1 METAS
6 HKCEWQLRLPDG
18 TRIGGSSDSIC
29 NGLQIPGFVISPFDT
44 GEHLILSIPTDNAAT
59 DFSPLVNIERHNT
72 LPEAATSREQHL
84 QNVATT
90 ARYHRENDTR
100 GKTVISR
107 VSIHQTE
114 LGTEQLFRNLDRLY
128 PDAYIF
134 CFNTPATGTWIGA
147 SPELLLEAHN
157 GTLHTMSLAGTRQ
170 AGTTEEWGWDDKN
183 IVEQQIV
190 TDTICDTFRQHGL
203 TPVTTKPQTL
213 RAGSV
218 EHRCTHITADLPP
231 HWNSNCLQQLL
242 ADLSPTPALGG
253 YPKDASISLIRRLE
267 KHDRSCYGGYFGY
280 IESPTEFR
288 FNVCLR
294 CAQLAD
300 GKAYIYTGGGIT
312 SLSDPEAEWEETCRK
327 EQTML
332 AALGITSKQG

>member
-1 METAS
+1 M
-6 HKCEWQLRLPDG
+6 PDG
-18 TRIGGSSDSIC
+18 TLLGGSSDCIC
-29 NGLQIPGFVISPFDT
+29 EGLQIPGFVISPFDT
-44 GEHLILSIPTDNAAT
+44 GEHRVLTIPTDNT
-59 DFSPLVNIERHNT
+59 SGGGSHIEKVEWHNS
-72 LPEAATSREQHL
+72 LPEAATTRNQHL
-84 QNVATT
+84 RNVAF
-90 ARYHRENDTR
+90 ASLCHRENDTR

-107 VSIHQTE
+107 VSIHQTGLKAE
-114 LGTEQLFRNLDRLY
+114 ELFRNLDRLY
-128 PDAYIF
+128 PDACIF
-134 CFNTPATGTWIGA
+134 RFYTQETGAWVGA

-157 GTLHTMSLAGTRQ
+157 GTLHTMSLAGTRP
-170 AGTTEEWGWDDKN
+170 ARTTEEWGWDDKN

-190 TDTICDTFRQHGL
+190 TDTICETFRQHGL
-203 TPVTTKPQTL
+203 TPVTSEPQTL

-231 HWNSNCLQQLL
+231 HWDKGSLQRLL

-253 YPKDASISLIRRLE
+253 YPKDMSISLIKRLE

-280 IESPTEFR
+280 IESATEFR

-312 SLSDPEAEWEETCRK
+312 SLSDPEAEWEETCSK
-327 EQTML
+327 AQTML
-332 AALGITSKQG
+332 AALGITSKEG

>member
-1 METAS
+1 M
-6 HKCEWQLRLPDG
+6 PDG
-18 TRIGGSSDSIC
+18 TQLGGSSAGIC
-29 NGLQIPGFVISPFDT
+29 EGLQIPGFVIAPFDT
-44 GEHLILSIPTDNAAT
+44 GEHQVITIPTDDTAA
-59 DFSPLVNIERHNT
+59 DFSPLANAKWRNS
-72 LPEAATSREQHL
+72 LPEAATTRKQHIY
-84 QNVATT
+84 NVAF
-90 ARYHRENDTR
+90 AGLYHRENDTR

-114 LGTEQLFRNLDRLY
+114 LSAEELFRKLDRLY
-128 PDAYIF
+128 PDACIF
-134 CFNTPATGTWIGA
+134 RFDTPTTGAWVGA
-147 SPELLLEAHN
+147 SPALLLEAHN
-157 GTLHTMSLAGTRQ
+157 GALHTMSLAGTRP
-170 AGTTEEWGWDDKN
+170 AGTTEEWDKKN
-183 IVEQQIV
+183 IEEQQIV

-203 TPVTTKPQTL
+203 TPVTTEPQTL

-218 EHRCTHITADLPP
+218 EHRCTHITADLPS
-231 HWNSNCLQQLL
+231 HWDKGCLQQLL

-253 YPKDASISLIRRLE
+253 YPRDASISLIKRLE

-280 IESPTEFR
+280 IESATEFR

-327 EQTML
+327 AQTLL
-332 AALGITSKQG
+332 AALEGASAHTGN

>member
-1 METAS
+1 MSTETY
-6 HKCEWQLRLPDG
+6 KCKWQLRLPDG
-18 TRIGGSSDSIC
+18 TRQNGSSAGIC

-44 GEHLILSIPTDNAAT
+44 GEHQVITIPTGDTAAG
-59 DFSPLVNIERHNT
+59 FSQLMDVEGHKS
-72 LPEAATSREQHL
+72 LPEAATTRKRHL
-84 QNVATT
+84 RNVAL
-90 ARYHRENDTR
+90 AGLYHRENDTR
-100 GKTVISR
+100 GKTIISR

-114 LGTEQLFRNLDRLY
+114 LSAEELFRNLDRLY
-128 PDAYIF
+128 PDACIF
-134 CFNTPATGTWIGA
+134 SFDTPATGAWAGA

-157 GTLHTMSLAGTRQ
+157 GTLHTMSLAGTRP

-203 TPVTTKPQTL
+203 APFTTEPQTL

-231 HWNSNCLQQLL
+231 HWNPDCLQRLL

-253 YPKDASISLIRRLE
+253 YPRDASISLIKRLE

-280 IESPTEFR
+280 IESANVFR

-294 CAQLAD
+294 CAQLSD

-327 EQTML
+327 AQTML
-332 AALGITSKQG
+332 AALGITSSQG